1 MEEWR
6 DIKGY
11 EGAYQVSSY
20 GRIRSLERI
29 VVRWN
34 GNGDYLAKEKIL
46 NIKPRPDGYMEVKLS
61 KDNIKKS
68 YKVHRLVAEA
78 FIPNPNNLPCVNHK
92 IDDYEHR
99 SDNRVENLEWCTYE
113 YNNNYGNH
121 GKRISDVTKG
131 DKNPRARKIIC
142 VTTGEKFDCITYAAK
157 TYNVS
162 RQSITHC
169 LMGRQKTAG
178 KHPETGEKLVWRYYE
193 S

>member
-11 EGAYQVSSY
+11 EGIYQVSSY

-121 GKRISDVTKG
+121 SKRISDVTKG